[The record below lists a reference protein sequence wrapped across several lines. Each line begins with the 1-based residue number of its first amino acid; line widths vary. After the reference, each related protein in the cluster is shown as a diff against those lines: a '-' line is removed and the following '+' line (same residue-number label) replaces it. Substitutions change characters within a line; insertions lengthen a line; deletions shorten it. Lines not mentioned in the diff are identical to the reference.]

1 MDKRELQI
9 LSNVMNNE
17 YGLKFIFILL
27 NHLGAFDYSINRNLT
42 DRDVFMHIG
51 KREKGCWLLDCC
63 YKANPNKFMEL
74 LAQQKKEN

>member
-9 LSNVMNNE
+9 LSNVMNHE
-17 YGLKFIFILL
+17 YGFKLLLILL
-27 NHLGAFDYSINRNLT
+27 NQLGAFDYSINRNLS

-63 YKANPNKFMEL
+63 HKANPKKYMEL
-74 LAQQKKEN
+74 LAQQEKEN